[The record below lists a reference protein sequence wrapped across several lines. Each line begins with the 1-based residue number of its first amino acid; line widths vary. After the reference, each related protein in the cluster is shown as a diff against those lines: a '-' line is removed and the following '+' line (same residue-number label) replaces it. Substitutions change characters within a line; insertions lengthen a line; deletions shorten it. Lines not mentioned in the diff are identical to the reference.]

1 MAECL
6 QTLTQKA
13 RTKFDFRLK
22 LIWILTSPQPTLWP
36 FPRRRMKL
44 SLVSPGGFEKRRAV
58 VLILET
64 SLCGHFKTRDSLWNG
79 TSARLGWTPQP
90 DLIQGEKQ
98 TELGF
103 STWT

>member
-1 MAECL
+1 MSEIALRHPGSE
-6 QTLTQKA
+6 
-13 RTKFDFRLK
+13 
-22 LIWILTSPQPTLWP
+22 
-36 FPRRRMKL
+36 RRA
-44 SLVSPGGFEKRRAV
+44 LVSLEMDIDFPIANTLAFPQKENEAEPCFSGGFEKRRAV

-64 SLCGHFKTRDSLWNG
+64 SLCGHFTTRASLWNG